1 MVNKTLPTLTETAI
15 AADDSLFL
23 TRRNGETSD
32 EKITGANFKS
42 YVLTTPTI
50 TGATIDN
57 SVIGG
62 STPAA
67 GTFTTL
73 SLTNDLALADG
84 GTGASLADPND
95 DRIMFWDDS
104 AGAVTWLDIS
114 TGLAISTTNLS
125 IDISNM
131 TAMGAFPDATTDY
144 IPIYDASAGTNLK
157 ITPSNFF
164 KNIFGLTADAT
175 PDGAADYVV
184 TYDASGAAAKKVLLD
199 DLPSAG
205 GGGATDIDGL
215 SDAAK
220 NTTDNNLFIAH
231 EGGSVGANDTY
242 NTGIGIGALDALN
255 NTGGDYNTAIG
266 YQALSANTGG
276 GYNTANGVNALLANT
291 TGSWNTANGHA
302 ALYSNTTGAS
312 NTAIGHAAL
321 YSNTTGSPNTAIGV
335 NALRLNT
342 TASYNTAI
350 GYAALYSNTTGEV
363 NTANGHDAL
372 RSNTTGAAN
381 TANGFAALS
390 SNTTGFR
397 NTANG
402 YAALYSNTTGT
413 HNTANGHA
421 AGQFIANGSTAN
433 ATGNN
438 SVFLGANTKA
448 NADGETNQIVIGYDA
463 TGAGSNSV
471 VLGNN
476 SITKTVLKGG
486 LDLASYGTGT
496 NTGTAAYNLGV
507 DSSGNVIE
515 VAAGGGGGGS
525 TALIT
530 SGVSANYFTGLAYGR
545 INTASGV
552 AQTAN
557 TLYARVLVLPCDYT
571 FDRIGVYVHTISAT
585 HNMRLG
591 IYEMNS
597 SGQPGALVLDAGT
610 VSVATT
616 GLKEVTISQALTAD
630 KGYYL
635 AWVTDGTPSLASQLG
650 DGGGEY
656 SFFGSSDVTA
666 SAPES
671 YTIAHTYGALPD
683 PYGTPTGTTNA
694 GTNPAGIFLRIA

>member
-205 GGGATDIDGL
+205 GGG
-215 SDAAK
+215 
-220 NTTDNNLFIAH
+220 
-231 EGGSVGANDTY
+231 
-242 NTGIGIGALDALN
+242 
-255 NTGGDYNTAIG
+255 
-266 YQALSANTGG
+266 
-276 GYNTANGVNALLANT
+276 
-291 TGSWNTANGHA
+291 
-302 ALYSNTTGAS
+302 
-312 NTAIGHAAL
+312 
-321 YSNTTGSPNTAIGV
+321 
-335 NALRLNT
+335 
-342 TASYNTAI
+342 
-350 GYAALYSNTTGEV
+350 
-363 NTANGHDAL
+363 
-372 RSNTTGAAN
+372 
-381 TANGFAALS
+381 
-390 SNTTGFR
+390 
-397 NTANG
+397 
-402 YAALYSNTTGT
+402 
-413 HNTANGHA
+413 
-421 AGQFIANGSTAN
+421 
-433 ATGNN
+433 
-438 SVFLGANTKA
+438 
-448 NADGETNQIVIGYDA
+448 
-463 TGAGSNSV
+463 
-471 VLGNN
+471 
-476 SITKTVLKGG
+476 
-486 LDLASYGTGT
+486 
-496 NTGTAAYNLGV
+496 
-507 DSSGNVIE
+507 
-515 VAAGGGGGGS
+515 GGS

-530 SGVSANYFTGLAYGR
+530 GYKSGYYYAGMSYSR
-545 INTASGV
+545 INTTVG
-552 AQTAN
+552 TAVTAD
-557 TLYARVLVLPCDYT
+557 TLYARVLVLPATGT
-571 FDRIGVYVHTISAT
+571 FDRISMYVHSAAAGKSV
-585 HNMRLG
+585 RVG
-591 IYEMNS
+591 IYEMGSN
-597 SGQPGALVLDAGT
+597 GFPGDLVLDAGT
-610 VSVATT
+610 FTTDAT
-616 GLKEVTISQALTAD
+616 GLKEITISQALTAD
-630 KGYYL
+630 KAYYL
-635 AWVTDGTPSLASQLG
+635 AFVSDGTPQLSPNITSAQADHFNYMG
-650 DGGGEY
+650 VDADPQTNY
-656 SFFGSSDVTA
+656 AAHAVTI
-666 SAPES
+666 S
-671 YTIAHTYGALPD
+671 HTYGALPD
-683 PYGTPTGTTNA
+683 PFGTPTGQTGY
-694 GTNPAGIFLRIA
+694 GTAPHGIVLRSA